1 MPKPFI
7 KWVGGKTQILEE
19 VINLFPS
26 EINNYYEPFVGGG
39 SVLIG
44 MLSKGVKVNGKIYA
58 SDINTTLIGLYKNIQ
73 SNCDLLIEEANKLK
87 EVFSNIMGT
96 AVNREPTTLEEATTS
111 QESYYYWIR
120 SLFRNI
126 PSENKMGVRASA
138 MFLFLNKTCFRGM
151 YREGPS
157 GFNVPFGHYKNPA
170 ILEEDKIRE
179 LSLLLKDVMFSNCSF
194 EEALSKLQPG
204 DFVYLDPPYVPENR
218 TSFVGYTS
226 DGFDKHEKLFSI
238 CKEMPAK
245 MLLSNSKVKLVTD
258 SFADEKYKIK
268 IISCKRSINSRNPES
283 RIDEVLITN

>member
-1 MPKPFI
+1 MPKPFL

-19 VINLFPS
+19 VISLFPS

-44 MLSKGVKVNGKIYA
+44 MLSKGIPVSGKIYA
-58 SDINTTLIGLYKNIQ
+58 SDINTVLIGLYKNIQ
-73 SNCDLLIEEANKLK
+73 TNCDALIEEVNRLK
-87 EVFSNIMGT
+87 EVFSNITGT
-96 AVNREPTTLEEATTS
+96 TVNRKPTTLEEATTS
-111 QESYYYWIR
+111 RESYYYWIR

-126 PSENKMGVRASA
+126 PQESKMDVNASA
-138 MFLFLNKTCFRGM
+138 MFLFLNKTCFRGV

-170 ILEEDKIRE
+170 ILEETRIRE
-179 LSLLLKDVMFSNCSF
+179 LSVLLKDVVFSNCSF
-194 EEALSKLQPG
+194 EEALSKLEPG
-204 DFVYLDPPYVPENR
+204 DFVYLDPPYVPENI

-245 MLLSNSKVKLVTD
+245 MLLSNSKVKVVLD
-258 SFADEKYKIK
+258 SFADEKYKVK
-268 IISCKRSINSRNPES
+268 IISCRRTINSRNPES

>member
-1 MPKPFI
+1 MPKPFL

-19 VINLFPS
+19 VISLFPS

-44 MLSKGVKVNGKIYA
+44 MLSKGIPVSGKIYA
-58 SDINTTLIGLYKNIQ
+58 SDINTVLIGLYKNIQ
-73 SNCDLLIEEANKLK
+73 TNCDALIEEVNRLK
-87 EVFSNIMGT
+87 EVFSNITGT
-96 AVNREPTTLEEATTS
+96 TVNRKPTTLEEATTS
-111 QESYYYWIR
+111 RESYYYWIR

-126 PSENKMGVRASA
+126 PQESKMDVNASA
-138 MFLFLNKTCFRGM
+138 MFLFLNKTCFRGV

-170 ILEEDKIRE
+170 ILEETRIRE
-179 LSLLLKDVMFSNCSF
+179 LSVLLKDVVFSNCSF
-194 EEALSKLQPG
+194 EEALSKLEPG
-204 DFVYLDPPYVPENR
+204 DFVYLDPPYVPENI

-226 DGFDKHEKLFSI
+226 DGFDRHEKLFSI

-245 MLLSNSKVKLVTD
+245 MLLSNSKVKVVLD
-258 SFADEKYKIK
+258 SFADEKYKVK
-268 IISCKRSINSRNPES
+268 IISCRRTINSRNPES

>member
-1 MPKPFI
+1 MPKPFL

-44 MLSKGVKVNGKIYA
+44 MLSKGIPVTGKIYA
-58 SDINTTLIGLYKNIQ
+58 SDINTVLIGLYKNIQ
-73 SNCDLLIEEANKLK
+73 SNCDELIEEVNTLK
-87 EVFSNIMGT
+87 QVFSNISGT
-96 AVNREPTTLEEATTS
+96 TVNRKPTTLEEATTS
-111 QESYYYWIR
+111 PESYYYWTR
-120 SLFRNI
+120 SVFREI
-126 PSENKMGVRASA
+126 PEENKMDVRASA
-138 MFLFLNKTCFRGM
+138 MFLFLNKTCFRGV

-170 ILEEDKIRE
+170 ILEEDRIRE
-179 LSLLLKDVMFSNCSF
+179 LSILLKDVIFSNCSF
-194 EEALSKLQPG
+194 EEALSKLEPG
-204 DFVYLDPPYVPENR
+204 DFVYLDPPYVPENI

-226 DGFDKHEKLFSI
+226 DGFDKHEKLFGI

-245 MLLSNSKVKLVTD
+245 MLLSNSKVKVVLD

-268 IISCKRSINSRNPES
+268 IISCRRTINSRNPES